1 MSNNKENK
9 RQKANNKNKNQDQ
22 KIKQKPK
29 KKMKMWKKIFL
40 IILLILLIAGS
51 VFAYRVYRNG
61 GGLSGML
68 ATVVGHDENTR
79 KSLGELQVLLMGVS
93 TDQEGVALTDTIIV
107 ASYNPNT
114 QKAVLL
120 SIPRDSFTG
129 TNTKRAVA
137 SDKIN
142 AIYNI
147 TRDPMETLEA
157 VNELTGLDLQYY
169 AIVQTEALI
178 ELVDAIGP
186 IEYYV
191 PTDMNYDDTSQD
203 LHIHFEEGLQEI
215 DGQKAEELL
224 RFRKNNDGTSFPSE
238 YGDNDIGRMRNQR
251 DFITA
256 VVEQTVKLENI
267 TKLGSIL
274 DIASR
279 NLITNLNF
287 DVLKDYL
294 PYAVEFSTEN
304 LQTASLPGSVPD
316 VGQTNGVSIF
326 VVDKEETEQLVK
338 ELFYTEELTQEGT
351 TDGNTTNA
359 ENSTTNTSTNMST
372 TSSGSTAT
380 SNSSIK
386 IEVLN
391 GTSNGKVLQEVVNK
405 LTEEGYN
412 VSRTGTTTSTS
423 KTIIANK
430 KDVSTTA
437 MNEIKEVI
445 GTGTISD
452 RSSGESSSAKADVT
466 IIIGKDYQ

>member
-1 MSNNKENK
+1 MSNNKVNK
-9 RQKANNKNKNQDQ
+9 RQNMNNKSSKNT
-22 KIKQKPK
+22 KKKPK
-29 KKMKMWKKIFL
+29 KKMKMWKKIL
-40 IILLILLIAGS
+40 LVILLILLIAGGI
-51 VFAYRVYRNG
+51 FAYRVHRNG

-68 ATVVGHDENTR
+68 ATVVGHDEETR

-129 TNTKRAVA
+129 RNTKRAVA

-142 AIYNI
+142 AIYNV
-147 TRDPMETLEA
+147 TRDPMETVEA
-157 VNELTGLDLQYY
+157 VNELTGLNLQYY

-191 PTDMNYDDTSQD
+191 PTNMNYDDTSQD

-215 DGQKAEELL
+215 DGQEAEELL
-224 RFRKNNDGTSFPSE
+224 RFRKNNDGTSFPEE

-251 DFITA
+251 EFITT

-279 NLITNLNF
+279 NLITNVDFNL
-287 DVLKDYL
+287 LKDYL
-294 PYAVEFSTEN
+294 PYAVEFSTQN

-316 VGQTNGVSIF
+316 LRQTNGVSIF
-326 VVDKEETEQLVK
+326 VVDEEETQQLVT
-338 ELFYTEELTQEGT
+338 ELFYPEKLLEEGT
-351 TDGNTTNA
+351 TDGNTTNTA
-359 ENSTTNTSTNMST
+359 TNTTDTNT
-372 TSSGSTAT
+372 TSTGSTA
-380 SNSSIK
+380 NSDIK

-391 GTSNGKVLQEVVNK
+391 GTSDGKVLQEVVNK
-405 LTEEGYN
+405 LKAEGYN

-423 KTIIANK
+423 KTVIANK
-430 KDVSTTA
+430 KNVSTTA
-437 MNEIKEVI
+437 MNSIKEAV
-445 GTGTISD
+445 GSGTISD
-452 RSSGESSSAKADVT
+452 SSTGGSSSKADVT

>member
-1 MSNNKENK
+1 MSNDKVNK
-9 RQKANNKNKNQDQ
+9 RQKANNKSQNQ
-22 KIKQKPK
+22 KTKQKPK

-40 IILLILLIAGS
+40 IILLILLIAGGA
-51 VFAYRVYRNG
+51 FAYRVHRNG

-68 ATVVGHDENTR
+68 ATVVGHDEEKR

-147 TRDPMETLEA
+147 TRDPMKTVET

-215 DGQKAEELL
+215 DGPEAEELL
-224 RFRKNNDGTSFPSE
+224 RFRKNNDGTSFPEE
-238 YGDNDIGRMRNQR
+238 YGDNDVGRMRNQR
-251 DFITA
+251 EFITA

-267 TKLGSIL
+267 TKLGTII

-279 NLITNLNF
+279 NLITNLDFNI
-287 DVLKDYL
+287 LKDYL

-304 LQTASLPGSVPD
+304 LQTASLPGTVPNLN
-316 VGQTNGVSIF
+316 QTNGVSIY
-326 VVDKEETEQLVK
+326 VVDEEETEQLVT
-338 ELFYTEELTQEGT
+338 ELFYPEKLLEEETI
-351 TDGNTTNA
+351 DGNTTNTA
-359 ENSTTNTSTNMST
+359 SNTTST
-372 TSSGSTAT
+372 TSTGSNAN
-380 SNSSIK
+380 SNIK

-391 GTSNGKVLQEVVNK
+391 GTSDGKVLQEVVNK
-405 LTEEGYN
+405 LKEEGYN
-412 VSRTGTTTSTS
+412 VSRTGTTTATS
-423 KTIIANK
+423 KTVIANK
-430 KDVSTTA
+430 KDVSTTT
-437 MNEIKEVI
+437 MNEIKEVV
-445 GTGTISD
+445 GTGTISG
-452 RSSGESSSAKADVT
+452 STGGSSSKADVT
-466 IIIGKDYQ
+466 IVIGKDYQQ

>member
-1 MSNNKENK
+1 MSNDKVNK
-9 RQKANNKNKNQDQ
+9 RQKSNGKDSNT
-22 KIKQKPK
+22 KQKTK
-29 KKMKMWKKIFL
+29 KKMKLWKKIFL
-40 IILLILLIAGS
+40 VIILILCIAGG
-51 VFAYRVYRNG
+51 VFAYRVHKNG

-93 TDQEGVALTDTIIV
+93 TDQEGVALTDTIIA

-129 TNTKRAVA
+129 KNTKKAVA

-142 AIYNI
+142 AIYNM
-147 TRDPMETLEA
+147 TRQPKKTLEA
-157 VNELTGLDLQYY
+157 VNELTGLNLQYY

-203 LHIHFEEGLQEI
+203 LHIHFVEGLQEI
-215 DGQKAEELL
+215 DGQEAEELL
-224 RFRKNNDGTSFPSE
+224 RFRKNNDGTSFPEE

-251 DFITA
+251 EFITA

-304 LQTASLPGSVPD
+304 LQTASLPGTVPNISE
-316 VGQTNGVSIF
+316 TNNVSIF
-326 VVDKEETEQLVK
+326 VVDKEKTEQLVT
-338 ELFYTEELTQEGT
+338 ELFYPEKLLEETNENVT
-351 TDGNTTNA
+351 STDGNTT
-359 ENSTTNTSTNMST
+359 TT
-372 TSSGSTAT
+372 TAT
-380 SNSSIK
+380 NSNIK

-391 GTSNGKVLQEVVNK
+391 GTNDGKRLQEVVNK
-405 LTEEGYN
+405 LNEKGYN
-412 VSRTGTTTSTS
+412 VTRTGVEEINSVS

-430 KDVSTTA
+430 KNVSSA
-437 MNEIKEVI
+437 IMNDIQETVGI
-445 GTGTISD
+445 GTISD
-452 RSSGESSSAKADVT
+452 KSAGGSSSKVDVT

>member
-1 MSNNKENK
+1 MSNNKVNK
-9 RQKANNKNKNQDQ
+9 RQKINNKNMNKN
-22 KIKQKPK
+22 IKQKPK
-29 KKMKMWKKIFL
+29 KKMKMWKKILL
-40 IILLILLIAGS
+40 IILLILLIAGG
-51 VFAYRVYRNG
+51 VFAYRVYKNG

-79 KSLGELQVLLMGVS
+79 KNLGELQVLLMGVS
-93 TDQEGVALTDTIIV
+93 TDQEGVALTDTIMV

-114 QKAVLL
+114 QKAILL

-129 TNTKRAVA
+129 TNTRRAVA

-147 TRDPMETLEA
+147 TRDPMETVDA
-157 VNELTGLDLQYY
+157 VNELTGLNLQYY

-178 ELVDAIGP
+178 ELVDAIGT

-215 DGQKAEELL
+215 DGQGAEELL

-251 DFITA
+251 EFITA
-256 VVEQTVKLENI
+256 VIEQTVKLENI

-304 LQTASLPGSVPD
+304 LQTASLPGSVPNLS
-316 VGQTNGVSIF
+316 QTNNVSIF
-326 VVDKEETEQLVK
+326 VVNKDETEQLIK
-338 ELFYTEELTQEGT
+338 ELFYPEELTEEGA
-351 TDGNTTNA
+351 TDGNTTN
-359 ENSTTNTSTNMST
+359 TSSNINT
-372 TSSGSTAT
+372 TSSSFTTT
-380 SNSSIK
+380 SNSNIK

-391 GTSNGKVLQEVVNK
+391 GTSDSKALQEVVSK
-405 LTEEGYN
+405 LKEEGYN

-423 KTIIANK
+423 KTVIANK
-430 KDVSTTA
+430 KDVSTTI
-437 MNEIKEVI
+437 MNNIKETV
-445 GTGTISD
+445 GMGSISD
-452 RSSGESSSAKADVT
+452 SGSGGSSSKVDVT

>member
-1 MSNNKENK
+1 MNNDKINK
-9 RQKANNKNKNQDQ
+9 RQKTNNKNKNQNT
-22 KIKQKPK
+22 KQKTK
-29 KKMKMWKKIFL
+29 KKMKMWKKIVL
-40 IILLILLIAGS
+40 IIVLILLIAGG
-51 VFAYRVYRNG
+51 VFAYRVHRNG

-68 ATVVGHDENTR
+68 ATVVGHDEETR

-147 TRDPMETLEA
+147 TRDPKKTLKA
-157 VNELTGLDLQYY
+157 VNELTGLNLQHY

-191 PTDMNYDDTSQD
+191 PTDMNYDDTSQN

-215 DGQKAEELL
+215 DGQEAEELL
-224 RFRKNNDGTSFPSE
+224 RFRKNNDGTSFPEE

-251 DFITA
+251 EFITA

-316 VGQTNGVSIF
+316 LNQTNNVSIF
-326 VVDKEETEQLVK
+326 VVDKEETEQLVT
-338 ELFYTEELTQEGT
+338 ELFFPEKLLEDGT
-351 TDGNTTNA
+351 TDGNTTGN
-359 ENSTTNTSTNMST
+359 TTNTST
-372 TSSGSTAT
+372 TAT
-380 SNSSIK
+380 SSTTTSNSNIK

-391 GTSNGKVLQEVVNK
+391 GTNNSKALQEVVNK
-405 LTEEGYN
+405 LKEEGYN
-412 VSRTGTTTSTS
+412 VTRTGVEETNSVS
-423 KTIIANK
+423 KTVIANK
-430 KDVSTTA
+430 KDVSTTI
-437 MNEIKEVI
+437 MNDIKEIV
-445 GTGTISD
+445 GVGTISD
-452 RSSGESSSAKADVT
+452 SNSGGSSSKVDVT

>member
-1 MSNNKENK
+1 MSNDKVNK
-9 RQKANNKNKNQDQ
+9 RQKANNKSQNQ
-22 KIKQKPK
+22 KTKQKPK

-40 IILLILLIAGS
+40 IILLILLIAGGA
-51 VFAYRVYRNG
+51 FAYRVHRNG
-61 GGLSGML
+61 GGLTGML
-68 ATVVGHDENTR
+68 ATVVGHDEETR

-147 TRDPMETLEA
+147 TRDPMKTVEA

-215 DGQKAEELL
+215 DGPEAEELL
-224 RFRKNNDGTSFPSE
+224 RFRKNNDGTSFPEE
-238 YGDNDIGRMRNQR
+238 YGDNDVGRMRNQR
-251 DFITA
+251 EFITA

-267 TKLGSIL
+267 TKLGTII

-279 NLITNLNF
+279 NLITNLDFNI
-287 DVLKDYL
+287 LKDYL

-304 LQTASLPGSVPD
+304 LQTASLPGTVPNLN
-316 VGQTNGVSIF
+316 QTNGVSIY
-326 VVDKEETEQLVK
+326 VVDEEETEQLVT
-338 ELFYTEELTQEGT
+338 ELFYPEKLLEEETI
-351 TDGNTTNA
+351 DGNTTNTA
-359 ENSTTNTSTNMST
+359 SNTTST
-372 TSSGSTAT
+372 TSTGSNAN
-380 SNSSIK
+380 SNIK

-391 GTSNGKVLQEVVNK
+391 GTSDGKVLQEVVNK
-405 LTEEGYN
+405 LKEEGYN
-412 VSRTGTTTSTS
+412 VSRTGTTTATS
-423 KTIIANK
+423 KTVIANK
-430 KDVSTTA
+430 KDVSTTT
-437 MNEIKEVI
+437 MNEIKEVV
-445 GTGTISD
+445 GTGTISG
-452 RSSGESSSAKADVT
+452 STGGSSSKADVT
-466 IIIGKDYQ
+466 IVIGKDYQQ

>member
-1 MSNNKENK
+1 MNNNKINK
-9 RQKANNKNKNQDQ
+9 RQKTNNKNKNQNT
-22 KIKQKPK
+22 KQKTK
-29 KKMKMWKKIFL
+29 KKMKMWKKIVL
-40 IILLILLIAGS
+40 IILLILLIAGGL
-51 VFAYRVYRNG
+51 FAYRVHRNG

-68 ATVVGHDENTR
+68 ATVVGHDEETR

-93 TDQEGVALTDTIIV
+93 TDQEGVALTDTIMV

-129 TNTKRAVA
+129 TNPKRAVA

-147 TRDPMETLEA
+147 TRDPMETVEA
-157 VNELTGLDLQYY
+157 VNELTGLNLQHY
-169 AIVQTEALI
+169 AIIQTEALI

-203 LHIHFEEGLQEI
+203 LHIHFEEGMQEI
-215 DGQKAEELL
+215 DGQEAEELL
-224 RFRKNNDGTSFPSE
+224 RFRKNNDGTSFPEE

-251 DFITA
+251 EFITA

-267 TKLGSIL
+267 TKLGTII

-279 NLITNLNF
+279 NLITDPDLNF
-287 DVLKDYL
+287 NILKDYL

-316 VGQTNGVSIF
+316 LRQTNGVSIF
-326 VVDKEETEQLVK
+326 VVDEEETQQLVT
-338 ELFYTEELTQEGT
+338 ELFYPEKLLEEET
-351 TDGNTTNA
+351 TDGNTV
-359 ENSTTNTSTNMST
+359 NTST
-372 TSSGSTAT
+372 T
-380 SNSSIK
+380 SNSSTTTSNASTK

-391 GTSNGKVLQEVVNK
+391 GTSDGKVLQEVVNK
-405 LTEEGYN
+405 LKEEGYN

-423 KTIIANK
+423 KTVIANK
-430 KDVSTTA
+430 KDVSTTI
-437 MNEIKEVI
+437 MNDIKEIV
-445 GTGTISD
+445 GVGTISD
-452 RSSGESSSAKADVT
+452 SNSGGSSSKVDVT

>member
-1 MSNNKENK
+1 MSNNKVNK
-9 RQKANNKNKNQDQ
+9 RQKTSDKNTKNKNE
-22 KIKQKPK
+22 KTKQKPK
-29 KKMKMWKKIFL
+29 KKMKMWKKIL
-40 IILLILLIAGS
+40 LVILLILLIAGG

-79 KSLGELQVLLMGVS
+79 KNLGELQVLLMGVS

-129 TNTKRAVA
+129 KNTKRAVA

-147 TRDPMETLEA
+147 TRDPTETLNA

-203 LHIHFEEGLQEI
+203 LHIHFEEGIQEI
-215 DGQKAEELL
+215 DGQAAEELL
-224 RFRKNNDGTSFPSE
+224 RFRKNNDGTSFPEE

-251 DFITA
+251 EFITA
-256 VVEQTVKLENI
+256 VVEQTVKLENV

-316 VGQTNGVSIF
+316 VSQTNNVSIF
-326 VVDKEETEQLVK
+326 VVDKEETEQLVT
-338 ELFYTEELTQEGT
+338 ELFYPEKLLEEET
-351 TDGNTTNA
+351 TDGNTTNTTS
-359 ENSTTNTSTNMST
+359 NITNTSTTSSSST
-372 TSSGSTAT
+372 TT

-391 GTSNGKVLQEVVNK
+391 GTSDGKVLQEVVNK
-405 LTEEGYN
+405 LKKEGYN
-412 VSRTGTTTSTS
+412 VTRTGVENTNSIS

-430 KDVSTTA
+430 KNVSTTI
-437 MNEIKEVI
+437 MNDIKETI

-452 RSSGESSSAKADVT
+452 KSEGGSSSKVDVT
-466 IIIGKDYQ
+466 IIIGKDYQS

>member
-1 MSNNKENK
+1 MSNDKVNK
-9 RQKANNKNKNQDQ
+9 RQKANNKSQNQ
-22 KIKQKPK
+22 KTKQKPK

-40 IILLILLIAGS
+40 IILLILLIAGG
-51 VFAYRVYRNG
+51 VFAYRVHRNG

-68 ATVVGHDENTR
+68 ATVVGHDEETR

-147 TRDPMETLEA
+147 TRDPMKTVEA

-215 DGQKAEELL
+215 DGQAAEELL
-224 RFRKNNDGTSFPSE
+224 RFRKNNDGTSFPEE
-238 YGDNDIGRMRNQR
+238 YGDNDVGRMRNQR
-251 DFITA
+251 EFITA

-267 TKLGSIL
+267 TKLGTII

-279 NLITNLNF
+279 NLITNLDFNI
-287 DVLKDYL
+287 LKDYL

-304 LQTASLPGSVPD
+304 LQTASLPGTVPNLN
-316 VGQTNGVSIF
+316 QTNGVSIY
-326 VVDKEETEQLVK
+326 VVDKEETEQLVT
-338 ELFYTEELTQEGT
+338 ELFYPEKLLEEETI
-351 TDGNTTNA
+351 DGNTTNTA
-359 ENSTTNTSTNMST
+359 SNTTST
-372 TSSGSTAT
+372 TSTGSNVN
-380 SNSSIK
+380 SNIK

-391 GTSNGKVLQEVVNK
+391 GTSDGKVLQEVVNK
-405 LTEEGYN
+405 LKEEGYN
-412 VSRTGTTTSTS
+412 VSRTGTTTATS
-423 KTIIANK
+423 KTVIANK
-430 KDVSTTA
+430 KDVSTTT
-437 MNEIKEVI
+437 MNEIKEVV
-445 GTGTISD
+445 GTGTISG
-452 RSSGESSSAKADVT
+452 STGGSSSKADVT
-466 IIIGKDYQ
+466 IVIGKDYQQ

>member
-1 MSNNKENK
+1 MSNNKMNK
-9 RQKANNKNKNQDQ
+9 RQKVDNKNSKN
-22 KIKQKPK
+22 KKEKTKQKSK
-29 KKMKMWKKIFL
+29 RKMKMWKKIFL
-40 IILLILLIAGS
+40 FILLILLISGG
-51 VFAYRVYRNG
+51 VFAYKVHRNG

-68 ATVVGHDENTR
+68 ATVVGHDEETR
-79 KSLGELQVLLMGVS
+79 KSLEELQVLLMGVS

-114 QKAVLL
+114 QKAALL

-147 TRDPMETLEA
+147 TRDPTKTLEA
-157 VNELTGLDLQYY
+157 VNKLTGLDLQYY

-191 PTDMNYDDTSQD
+191 PTDMNYDDPTQD

-215 DGQKAEELL
+215 DGESAEELL
-224 RFRKNNDGTSFPSE
+224 RFRKNNDGTSFPEE

-251 DFITA
+251 EFITA

-267 TKLGSIL
+267 TKLGTII

-279 NLITNLNF
+279 NLITNL
-287 DVLKDYL
+287 DIKILKDYL

-304 LQTASLPGSVPD
+304 LQTASLPGTVPD
-316 VGQTNGVSIF
+316 LSQTNNVSIY
-326 VVDKEETEQLVK
+326 VVDKEETALLVKQLFFPEQL
-338 ELFYTEELTQEGT
+338 TEETI
-351 TDGNTTNA
+351 DGNVTGNT
-359 ENSTTNTSTNMST
+359 TTNTSTN
-372 TSSGSTAT
+372 SSSSTAT
-380 SNSSIK
+380 SNSNIK

-391 GTSNGKVLQEVVNK
+391 GTSDGKVLQEVVNK
-405 LTEEGYN
+405 LKAKGYN
-412 VSRTGTTTSTS
+412 VTRTGVEETNSVS
-423 KTIIANK
+423 KTVIANK
-430 KDVSTTA
+430 KDVSSTI
-437 MNEIKEVI
+437 MDDIKLTL

-452 RSSGESSSAKADVT
+452 KSSGGSSSKVDVT
-466 IIIGKDYQ
+466 IIIGKDYQQ

>member
-1 MSNNKENK
+1 MNNNRTNR
-9 RQKANNKNKNQDQ
+9 RQKTKKKN
-22 KIKQKPK
+22 
-29 KKMKMWKKIFL
+29 KMKMWKKIFL
-40 IILLILLIAGS
+40 IVLLILIIAGC
-51 VFAYRVYRNG
+51 VFAYRVHRNG

-68 ATVVGHDENTR
+68 ATVVGHDENT
-79 KSLGELQVLLMGVS
+79 KKNLGELKVLLMGVS

-129 TNTKRAVA
+129 TNTKRALA

-142 AIYNI
+142 AIYNM
-147 TRDPMETLEA
+147 TREPMKTVEA
-157 VNELTGLDLQYY
+157 VNKLTGLDLQYY

-191 PTDMNYDDTSQD
+191 PTTMNYDDTSQD

-215 DGQKAEELL
+215 NGQKAEELL
-224 RFRKNNDGTSFPSE
+224 RFRKNNDETSFPPE

-251 DFITA
+251 EFITA
-256 VVEQTVKLENI
+256 VIEQTVKLENI

-279 NLITNLNF
+279 NLITNLNLNI
-287 DVLKDYL
+287 LKDYL

-304 LQTASLPGSVPD
+304 LQTASLPGSVPNLN
-316 VGQTNGVSIF
+316 QTNHVSIY

-338 ELFYTEELTQEGT
+338 ELFYPETSTEEV
-351 TDGNTTNA
+351 TDDTTNIVD
-359 ENSTTNTSTNMST
+359 NTST
-372 TSSGSTAT
+372 T
-380 SNSSIK
+380 SNTTLKENIK

-391 GTSNGKVLQEVVNK
+391 GTGDSKTLQEVINK
-405 LTEEGYN
+405 LKKEGYN

-423 KTIIANK
+423 KTVIANK
-430 KDVSTTA
+430 KDIST
-437 MNEIKEVI
+437 NIINNIKETV
-445 GTGTISD
+445 GTGMITD
-452 RSSGESSSAKADVT
+452 NSSGGSSSKVDVT
-466 IIIGKDYQ
+466 IILGKDY

>member
-1 MSNNKENK
+1 MSNDKVNK
-9 RQKANNKNKNQDQ
+9 RQKTNNKNKSQNQ
-22 KIKQKPK
+22 KTKTK
-29 KKMKMWKKIFL
+29 KKMKMWKKIL
-40 IILLILLIAGS
+40 LVIILILLIAGG

-68 ATVVGHDENTR
+68 ATVVGHDEETR
-79 KSLGELQVLLMGVS
+79 KKLGELQVLLMGVS

-129 TNTKRAVA
+129 KNTKRAVA

-142 AIYNI
+142 AIYNM
-147 TRDPMETLEA
+147 TRDPMKTVEA
-157 VNELTGLDLQYY
+157 VNDLTGLDLQYY

-191 PTDMNYDDTSQD
+191 PTNMNYDDTSQD

-215 DGQKAEELL
+215 DGQAAEELL
-224 RFRKNNDGTSFPSE
+224 RFRKNNDGTSFPEE

-251 DFITA
+251 EFITA
-256 VVEQTVKLENI
+256 VVQQTVKLENI
-267 TKLGSIL
+267 TKLGSLL

-316 VGQTNGVSIF
+316 VSQTNNVSIY
-326 VVDKEETEQLVK
+326 VVDKEETAQLVK
-338 ELFYTEELTQEGT
+338 ELFYPEELIEEGT
-351 TDGNTTNA
+351 TDGNTTTSN
-359 ENSTTNTSTNMST
+359 NTTDTNTIST
-372 TSSGSTAT
+372 GSTAN
-380 SNSSIK
+380 SNIK

-391 GTSNGKVLQEVVNK
+391 GTNDGKVLQEVVNK
-405 LTEEGYN
+405 LKAEGYN
-412 VSRTGTTTSTS
+412 VSRTGTTTATS
-423 KTIIANK
+423 KTVIANK
-430 KDVSTTA
+430 KDVSTTTI
-437 MNEIKEVI
+437 NKIKEVV
-445 GTGTISD
+445 GTGTISG
-452 RSSGESSSAKADVT
+452 SSGISSSKADVT

>member
-1 MSNNKENK
+1 MNNNKVNK
-9 RQKANNKNKNQDQ
+9 RKNINNKNSKNKNQNT
-22 KIKQKPK
+22 KQKPK
-29 KKMKMWKKIFL
+29 KKMKMWKKIL
-40 IILLILLIAGS
+40 LVIILILLIAGG
-51 VFAYRVYRNG
+51 VFAYRVHRNG

-68 ATVVGHDENTR
+68 ATVVGHDEEKR
-79 KSLGELQVLLMGVS
+79 KQLGELQVLLMGVS

-147 TRDPMETLEA
+147 TRDPMKTVEA

-215 DGQKAEELL
+215 DGPEAEELL
-224 RFRKNNDGTSFPSE
+224 RFRKNNDGTSFPEE

-256 VVEQTVKLENI
+256 VVQQTVKLENI
-267 TKLGSIL
+267 TKLGTII

-279 NLITNLNF
+279 NLITDPDLDFNI
-287 DVLKDYL
+287 LKDYL

-316 VGQTNGVSIF
+316 LSQTNGVSIF
-326 VVDKEETEQLVK
+326 VVDEEETQQLVT
-338 ELFYTEELTQEGT
+338 ELFYPEKLLEEGT
-351 TDGNTTNA
+351 TDGNTTNTA
-359 ENSTTNTSTNMST
+359 TNTTDTNT
-372 TSSGSTAT
+372 TSTGSTA
-380 SNSSIK
+380 NSDIK

-391 GTSNGKVLQEVVNK
+391 GTSDGKVLQEVVNK
-405 LTEEGYN
+405 LKAEGYN

-423 KTIIANK
+423 KTVIANK
-430 KDVSTTA
+430 KNVSTTA
-437 MNEIKEVI
+437 MNSIKEAV
-445 GTGTISD
+445 GSGTISG
-452 RSSGESSSAKADVT
+452 SAGISSSKADVT
-466 IIIGKDYQ
+466 IIVGKDYQ

>member
-1 MSNNKENK
+1 MNENKVNK
-9 RQKANNKNKNQDQ
+9 RQKINNKNTKNNKKKNQNT
-22 KIKQKPK
+22 KQKPK
-29 KKMKMWKKIFL
+29 KKMIMWKKIFL
-40 IILLILLIAGS
+40 VILLILLIAGG
-51 VFAYRVYRNG
+51 VFAYRVYKNG

-79 KSLGELQVLLMGVS
+79 KNLGELQVLLMGVS

-129 TNTKRAVA
+129 KNTKRAVA
-137 SDKIN
+137 ADKIN
-142 AIYNI
+142 AIYNL
-147 TRDPMETLEA
+147 TRDPMKTVEA

-215 DGQKAEELL
+215 DGQEAEELL

-251 DFITA
+251 EFITA

-287 DVLKDYL
+287 DILKDYL

-304 LQTASLPGSVPD
+304 LQTASLPGSVPNLS
-316 VGQTNGVSIF
+316 QTNGVSIF
-326 VVDKEETEQLVK
+326 VVDEEETKQLVK
-338 ELFYTEELTQEGT
+338 ELFYPEELTEEGT
-351 TDGNTTNA
+351 TDGNTTNTA
-359 ENSTTNTSTNMST
+359 SNTTNT
-372 TSSGSTAT
+372 TSSSATT
-380 SNSSIK
+380 SNSSVK

-391 GTSNGKVLQEVVNK
+391 GTSDGKVLQEVVNK
-405 LTEEGYN
+405 LKEEGYN

-423 KTIIANK
+423 KTVIANK
-430 KDVSTTA
+430 KDVSTTT
-437 MNEIKEVI
+437 MNNIKETI
-445 GTGTISD
+445 GVGTISD
-452 RSSGESSSAKADVT
+452 SSSGGSSSKADVT

>member
-1 MSNNKENK
+1 
-9 RQKANNKNKNQDQ
+9 
-22 KIKQKPK
+22 
-29 KKMKMWKKIFL
+29 MKMWKKILL
-40 IILLILLIAGS
+40 IILLILLIAGG

-142 AIYNI
+142 AIYNL

-215 DGQKAEELL
+215 DGQAAEELL
-224 RFRKNNDGTSFPSE
+224 RFRKNNDGTSFPEE

-251 DFITA
+251 EFITA
-256 VVEQTVKLENI
+256 VVQQTVKLENI

-287 DVLKDYL
+287 DILKDYL

-316 VGQTNGVSIF
+316 LSQTNGVSIY
-326 VVDKEETEQLVK
+326 VVDKEETEQLVT
-338 ELFYTEELTQEGT
+338 ELFYPEKLTEEV
-351 TDGNTTNA
+351 TDGNIATTASN
-359 ENSTTNTSTNMST
+359 TTNTSTTSGGST
-372 TSSGSTAT
+372 TS

-391 GTSNGKVLQEVVNK
+391 GTNDGKVLQEVVNK
-405 LTEEGYN
+405 LKEEGYN
-412 VSRTGTTTSTS
+412 VSRTGTTTLTS
-423 KTIIANK
+423 KTVIANK
-430 KDVSTTA
+430 KNVSTTA
-437 MNEIKEVI
+437 MNSIKEAV
-445 GTGTISD
+445 GSGTISD
-452 RSSGESSSAKADVT
+452 SSTGGSSSKVDVT

>member
-1 MSNNKENK
+1 MSNDKVNK
-9 RQKANNKNKNQDQ
+9 RQKANNKSQNQ
-22 KIKQKPK
+22 KTKQKPK

-40 IILLILLIAGS
+40 IILLILLIAGGA
-51 VFAYRVYRNG
+51 FAYRVHRNG

-68 ATVVGHDENTR
+68 ATVVGHDEEKR

-147 TRDPMETLEA
+147 TRDPMKTVEA

-215 DGQKAEELL
+215 DGPEAEELL
-224 RFRKNNDGTSFPSE
+224 RFRKNNDGTSFPEE

-256 VVEQTVKLENI
+256 VVQQTVKLENI
-267 TKLGSIL
+267 TKLGTII

-279 NLITNLNF
+279 NLITDPDLDFNI
-287 DVLKDYL
+287 LKDYL

-316 VGQTNGVSIF
+316 LSQTNGVSIY

-338 ELFYTEELTQEGT
+338 ELFYPEELTEEGT
-351 TDGNTTNA
+351 TDGNTTATSSNI
-359 ENSTTNTSTNMST
+359 TDTNTTST
-372 TSSGSTAT
+372 GSIAN
-380 SNSSIK
+380 SNIK

-391 GTSNGKVLQEVVNK
+391 GTNDGKVLQEVVNK
-405 LTEEGYN
+405 LKAEGYN
-412 VSRTGTTTSTS
+412 VSRTGTTTATS
-423 KTIIANK
+423 KTVIANK
-430 KDVSTTA
+430 KDVSTTT
-437 MNEIKEVI
+437 MNEIKEVV
-445 GTGTISD
+445 GTGTISG
-452 RSSGESSSAKADVT
+452 STGGSSSKADVT
-466 IIIGKDYQ
+466 IVIGKDYQQ

>member
-1 MSNNKENK
+1 MSNDKVNK
-9 RQKANNKNKNQDQ
+9 RQKANNKSQNQ
-22 KIKQKPK
+22 KTKQKPK

-40 IILLILLIAGS
+40 IILLILLIAGGA
-51 VFAYRVYRNG
+51 FAYRVHRNG

-68 ATVVGHDENTR
+68 ATVVGHDEETR

-147 TRDPMETLEA
+147 TRDPMKTVEA

-215 DGQKAEELL
+215 DGQAAEELL
-224 RFRKNNDGTSFPSE
+224 RFRKNNDGTSFPEE
-238 YGDNDIGRMRNQR
+238 YGDNDVGRMRNQR
-251 DFITA
+251 EFITA

-267 TKLGSIL
+267 TKLGTII

-279 NLITNLNF
+279 NLITNLDFNI
-287 DVLKDYL
+287 LKDYL

-304 LQTASLPGSVPD
+304 LQTASLPGTVPNLN
-316 VGQTNGVSIF
+316 QTNGVSIY
-326 VVDKEETEQLVK
+326 VVDEEETEQLVT
-338 ELFYTEELTQEGT
+338 ELFYPEKLLEEETI
-351 TDGNTTNA
+351 DGNTTNTA
-359 ENSTTNTSTNMST
+359 SNTTST
-372 TSSGSTAT
+372 TSTGSNAN
-380 SNSSIK
+380 SNIK

-391 GTSNGKVLQEVVNK
+391 GTSDGKVLQEVVNK
-405 LTEEGYN
+405 LKEEGYN
-412 VSRTGTTTSTS
+412 VSRTGTTTATS
-423 KTIIANK
+423 KTVIANK
-430 KDVSTTA
+430 KDVSTTT
-437 MNEIKEVI
+437 MNEIKEVV
-445 GTGTISD
+445 GTGTISG
-452 RSSGESSSAKADVT
+452 STGGSSSKADVT
-466 IIIGKDYQ
+466 IVIGKDYQQ